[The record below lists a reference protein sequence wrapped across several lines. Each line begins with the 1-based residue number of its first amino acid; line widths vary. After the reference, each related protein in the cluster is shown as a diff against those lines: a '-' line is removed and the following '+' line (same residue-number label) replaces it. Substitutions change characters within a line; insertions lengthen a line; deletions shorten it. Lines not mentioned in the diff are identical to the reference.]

1 MLRRPFGCVRF
12 VAGRLLPLWFL
23 AAGQAVATEL
33 SSSAAFQ
40 ELLFRLQQHPAL
52 RVSLAERSHWQAN
65 AEGSMGLPD
74 PNFTLGLNNLPV
86 NEPTS
91 FDRYL
96 PSSRSLEF
104 KQMIPGLNGRE
115 SLRESHLARA
125 ALADLQRQQV
135 LAELELRLVTALAER
150 RRINASNG
158 ALDQQMTL
166 LAERERWLRGEMAS
180 GAAVYGRFDEL
191 DVKRVEIGE
200 KKITLAGEAE
210 RWQAELRSLIDLVPP
225 DGILPEIE
233 PRIWTGNPQSLLKIR
248 IELGRLTVARAK
260 VAERNAAFDS
270 DYAISAA
277 WQQREAGENF
287 DGDDWFTLKFT
298 ATLPLW
304 SSTNQSPKLKAAEA
318 NVTKMMA
325 QQERQLRELTSDYQ
339 TALANYRTAGRLL
352 AAIAQRQQRLKA
364 LEAANRRRY
373 EAGDLDLDG
382 VIRPALKLAEVE
394 LDLAQAKKQRT
405 IAAARI
411 NAMLVEENP

>member
-1 MLRRPFGCVRF
+1 MVRRLFGSVRF
-12 VAGRLLPLWFL
+12 VAGRLLPLWFF
-23 AAGQAVATEL
+23 AAGQAAATEQI
-33 SSSAAFQ
+33 SSPAFQ
-40 ELLFRLQQHPAL
+40 NLLLRLQQHPAL
-52 RVSLAERSHWQAN
+52 RVSLAERAHWQAN
-65 AEGSMGLPD
+65 ADGSMGLPD

-104 KQMIPGLNGRE
+104 KQVIPGLNGRE
-115 SLRESHLARA
+115 TLRDTHLARA
-125 ALADLQRQQV
+125 ALADLQRQSV

-150 RRINASNG
+150 SRIHA
-158 ALDQQMTL
+158 ARAAFDQQMGL

-191 DVKRVEIGE
+191 DVKRAEIDE

-210 RWQAELRSLIDLVPP
+210 RWQAELRSLLDLVPP
-225 DGILPEIE
+225 DGILPEIQ
-233 PRIWTGNPQSLLKIR
+233 PRSWTGNPQSLLKIR
-248 IELGRLTVARAK
+248 IELGRLAVARAE

-270 DYAISAA
+270 DYAISVA

-298 ATLPLW
+298 ASLPLW
-304 SSTNQSPKLKAAEA
+304 SSTNQTPKLKAAEA
-318 NVTKMMA
+318 NVTKLMA

-339 TALANYRTAGRLL
+339 TALASYRTADQLL
-352 AAIAQRQQRLKA
+352 TAMAQRQQRLKA

-382 VIRPALKLAEVE
+382 VIRPALQLAEVE

-411 NAMLVEENP
+411 NAMFVEENP

>member
-1 MLRRPFGCVRF
+1 MVRRLFGSVRF
-12 VAGRLLPLWFL
+12 VAGRLLPLWFF
-23 AAGQAVATEL
+23 AAGQAAATEQI
-33 SSSAAFQ
+33 SSPAFQ
-40 ELLFRLQQHPAL
+40 NLLLRLQQHPAL
-52 RVSLAERSHWQAN
+52 RVSLAERAHWQAN
-65 AEGSMGLPD
+65 ADGSMGLPD

-104 KQMIPGLNGRE
+104 KQVIPGLNGRE
-115 SLRESHLARA
+115 TLRDTHLARA
-125 ALADLQRQQV
+125 ALADLQRQSV

-150 RRINASNG
+150 RRIHAARA
-158 ALDQQMTL
+158 ALDQQMGL

-191 DVKRVEIGE
+191 DVKRAEIDE

-210 RWQAELRSLIDLVPP
+210 RWQAELRSLLDLVPA
-225 DGILPEIE
+225 DGILPEIQ
-233 PRIWTGNPQSLLKIR
+233 PRSWTGNPQSLLKIR
-248 IELGRLTVARAK
+248 IELGKLAVARAE

-298 ATLPLW
+298 ASLPLW
-304 SSTNQSPKLKAAEA
+304 SSTNQTPKLKAAEA
-318 NVTKMMA
+318 NVTKLMA

-339 TALANYRTAGRLL
+339 TALASYRTADQLL
-352 AAIAQRQQRLKA
+352 TAMAQRQQRLKA

-382 VIRPALKLAEVE
+382 VIRPALQVAEVE

-411 NAMLVEENP
+411 NAMFVEENP